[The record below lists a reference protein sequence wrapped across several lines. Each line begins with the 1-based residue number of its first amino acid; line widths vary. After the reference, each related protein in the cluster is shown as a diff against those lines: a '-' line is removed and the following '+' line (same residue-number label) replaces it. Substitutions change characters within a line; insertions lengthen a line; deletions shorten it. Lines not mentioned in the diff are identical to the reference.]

1 MSKKWKRAAA
11 CLLVLCLMAPVA
23 LAVHGHAD
31 QPAATTP
38 PTSSWAQDEVQKA
51 DELGLI
57 PGAIQGLETY
67 RAPITRA
74 QFCEMV
80 VNFVARQQ
88 GSDLAPFKK
97 LLTRYT
103 VEYDDQGMVKAPFS
117 DTAAEGVETMAYYL
131 GIVNGKG
138 DGKFDPD
145 GLLTRQE
152 AATILL
158 RAYAA
163 YAGGYEALPSDVAE
177 TSYPDQAAI
186 GDWAKDGVALMAQW
200 KVMNGMDDG
209 TFAPQAN
216 YTVEQCVLTLLR
228 LWENAPTSQAK
239 ANVAPLFTYEQARA
253 GLVKDGYD
261 KVALDVKGTIADFL
275 RVDVDLA
282 VTLRPSS
289 LYFVYQSGSVR
300 EVDLGVCNGP
310 ADTAPMVT
318 TSLPI
323 EDAAFSA
330 DGKTFTC
337 TVPVSEGLAPA
348 HAAGTYHVTVDVETL
363 AYEAKLG

>member
-11 CLLVLCLMAPVA
+11 CLLALCLMAPVA

-31 QPAATTP
+31 QSAATTP

-51 DELGLI
+51 DALGLI

-88 GSDLAPFKK
+88 GSDLAPFEK
-97 LLTRYT
+97 LLTRYK
-103 VEYDDQGMVKAPFS
+103 VEYDDQGVVKAPFS

-152 AATILL
+152 AATMLA
-158 RAYAA
+158 RT
-163 YAGGYEALPSDVAE
+163 YEACMGIYKAVPVLEGAP
-177 TSYPDQAAI
+177 SYPDQAAI
-186 GDWAKDGVALMAQW
+186 SDWAKDAVTLMALW

-216 YTVEQCVLTLLR
+216 YTVEQCILTLLR
-228 LWENAPTSQAK
+228 LWENAPTDPNA
-239 ANVAPLFTYEQARA
+239 APLFTYEQARA

-282 VTLRPSS
+282 VTLRPSH
-289 LYFVYQSGSVR
+289 LYFVYHNGSVR

-323 EDAAFSA
+323 ENAAFSA

-337 TVPVSEGLAPA
+337 TVPVREGLTPA

>member
-11 CLLVLCLMAPVA
+11 CLLALCLMAPVA
-23 LAVHGHAD
+23 LAVHGHAG

-51 DELGLI
+51 DALGLI

-88 GSDLAPFKK
+88 GSDLAPFEK

-152 AATILL
+152 AATMLA
-158 RAYAA
+158 RT
-163 YAGGYEALPSDVAE
+163 YEACMGIYKAVPVLEGAP
-177 TSYPDQAAI
+177 SYPDQAAI
-186 GDWAKDGVALMAQW
+186 SDWAKDAVTLMALW

-216 YTVEQCVLTLLR
+216 YTVEQCILTLLR
-228 LWENAPTSQAK
+228 LWENAPIDPNA
-239 ANVAPLFTYEQARA
+239 APLFTYEQALA
-253 GLVKDGYD
+253 MITEQNSQV
-261 KVALDVKGTIADFL
+261 VALRVEGKIADFI
-275 RVDVDLA
+275 RMDFSGVM
-282 VTLRPSS
+282 RPTSS
-289 LYFVYQSGSVR
+289 FYFVYQSGSVR
-300 EVDLGVCNGP
+300 EVDLGLC
-310 ADTAPMVT
+310 DTKDAGGLIT
-318 TSLPI
+318 TALPVQ
-323 EDAAFSA
+323 DAAFSA

>member
-11 CLLVLCLMAPVA
+11 CLLALCLMAPVA
-23 LAVHGHAD
+23 LAVHGHAG

-51 DELGLI
+51 DALGLI

-88 GSDLAPFKK
+88 GSDLAPFEK

-117 DTAAEGVETMAYYL
+117 DTAAEGIETMAYYL

-152 AATILL
+152 AATMLA
-158 RAYAA
+158 RT
-163 YAGGYEALPSDVAE
+163 YEACMGIYKAVPVLEGAP
-177 TSYPDQAAI
+177 SYPDQAAI
-186 GDWAKDGVALMAQW
+186 SDWAKDAVTLMALW

-216 YTVEQCVLTLLR
+216 YTVEQCILTLLR
-228 LWENAPTSQAK
+228 LWENAPIDPNA
-239 ANVAPLFTYEQARA
+239 APLFTYEQALA
-253 GLVKDGYD
+253 MITEQNSQV
-261 KVALDVKGTIADFL
+261 VALRVEGKIADFI
-275 RVDVDLA
+275 RMDFSGVM
-282 VTLRPSS
+282 RPTSS
-289 LYFVYQSGSVR
+289 FYFVYQSGSVR
-300 EVDLGVCNGP
+300 EVDLGLC
-310 ADTAPMVT
+310 DTKDAGGLIT
-318 TSLPI
+318 TALPVQ
-323 EDAAFSA
+323 DAAFSE

>member
-11 CLLVLCLMAPVA
+11 CLLALCLMAPVA
-23 LAVHGHAD
+23 LAVHGHAG

-51 DELGLI
+51 DALGLI

-88 GSDLAPFKK
+88 GSDLAPFEK

-152 AATILL
+152 AATMLA
-158 RAYAA
+158 RT
-163 YAGGYEALPSDVAE
+163 YEACMGIYKAVPVLEGAP
-177 TSYPDQAAI
+177 SYPDQAAI
-186 GDWAKDGVALMAQW
+186 SDWAKDAVTLMALW

-216 YTVEQCVLTLLR
+216 YTVEQCILTLLR
-228 LWENAPTSQAK
+228 LWENAPIDPNA
-239 ANVAPLFTYEQARA
+239 APLFTYEQALA
-253 GLVKDGYD
+253 MITEQNSQV
-261 KVALDVKGTIADFL
+261 VALRVEGKIADFI
-275 RVDVDLA
+275 RMDFSGVM
-282 VTLRPSS
+282 RPTSS
-289 LYFVYQSGSVR
+289 FYFVYQSGSVR
-300 EVDLGVCNGP
+300 EVDLGLC
-310 ADTAPMVT
+310 DTKDAGGLIT
-318 TSLPI
+318 TALPVQ
-323 EDAAFSA
+323 DAAFSE

>member
-11 CLLVLCLMAPVA
+11 CLLALCLMAPVA

-51 DELGLI
+51 DALGLI

-88 GSDLAPFKK
+88 GSDLAPFEK
-97 LLTRYT
+97 LLTRYK

-152 AATILL
+152 AATMLA
-158 RAYAA
+158 RT
-163 YAGGYEALPSDVAE
+163 YEACMGIYKAVPVLEGAP
-177 TSYPDQAAI
+177 SYPDQAAI
-186 GDWAKDGVALMAQW
+186 SDWAKDAVTLMALW

-216 YTVEQCVLTLLR
+216 YTVEQCILTLLR
-228 LWENAPTSQAK
+228 LWENAPIDPNA
-239 ANVAPLFTYEQARA
+239 APLFTYEQALA
-253 GLVKDGYD
+253 MITEQNSQV
-261 KVALDVKGTIADFL
+261 VALRVEGKIADFI
-275 RVDVDLA
+275 RMDFSGVM
-282 VTLRPSS
+282 RPTSS
-289 LYFVYQSGSVR
+289 FYFVYQSGSVR
-300 EVDLGVCNGP
+300 EVDLGLC
-310 ADTAPMVT
+310 DTKDAGGLIT
-318 TSLPI
+318 TALPVQ
-323 EDAAFSA
+323 DAAFSE

>member
-11 CLLVLCLMAPVA
+11 CLLALCLMAPVA

-88 GSDLAPFKK
+88 GSDLAPFEK
-97 LLTRYT
+97 LLTRYK

-152 AATILL
+152 AATMLL

-216 YTVEQCVLTLLR
+216 YTVEQCILTLLR

-239 ANVAPLFTYEQARA
+239 ANVAPLFTYEQALTA
-253 GLVKDGYD
+253 ITEQNSQV
-261 KVALDVKGTIADFL
+261 VALRVEGKIADFI
-275 RVDVDLA
+275 RMDFSGVM
-282 VTLRPSS
+282 RPTSS
-289 LYFVYQSGSVR
+289 FYFVYQSGSVR
-300 EVDLGVCNGP
+300 EVDLGLC
-310 ADTAPMVT
+310 DTKDAGGLIT
-318 TSLPI
+318 TALPVQ
-323 EDAAFSA
+323 DAAFSA

-337 TVPVSEGLAPA
+337 TVPLSEELALS

>member
-11 CLLVLCLMAPVA
+11 CLLALCLMAPVA

-51 DELGLI
+51 DALGLI

-88 GSDLAPFKK
+88 GSDLASFEK
-97 LLTRYT
+97 LLTRYK

-152 AATILL
+152 AATMLA
-158 RAYAA
+158 RT
-163 YAGGYEALPSDVAE
+163 YEACMGIYKAVPVLEGAP
-177 TSYPDQAAI
+177 SYPDQAAI
-186 GDWAKDGVALMAQW
+186 SDWAKDAVTLMALW

-216 YTVEQCVLTLLR
+216 YTVEQCILTLLR
-228 LWENAPTSQAK
+228 LWENAPIDPNA
-239 ANVAPLFTYEQARA
+239 APLFTYEQALA
-253 GLVKDGYD
+253 MITEQNSQV
-261 KVALDVKGTIADFL
+261 VALRVEGKIADFI
-275 RVDVDLA
+275 RMDFSGVM
-282 VTLRPSS
+282 RPTSS
-289 LYFVYQSGSVR
+289 FYFVYQSGSVR
-300 EVDLGVCNGP
+300 EVDLGLC
-310 ADTAPMVT
+310 DTKDAGGLIT
-318 TSLPI
+318 TALPVQ
-323 EDAAFSA
+323 DAAFSE